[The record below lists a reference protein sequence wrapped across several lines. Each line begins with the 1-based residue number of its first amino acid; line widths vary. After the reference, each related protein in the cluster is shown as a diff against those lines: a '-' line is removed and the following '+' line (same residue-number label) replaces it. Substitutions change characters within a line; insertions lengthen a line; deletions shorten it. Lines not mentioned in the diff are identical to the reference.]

1 MTEKAISD
9 SDGPDATDAPP
20 SGRLRDL
27 IRADI
32 VDGVYEPGARLKTAE
47 LAGRYQMSAIP
58 IREALHQLEGE
69 GFVVLS
75 PNRSAV
81 VRTVD
86 EPLLRNIFEVRLL
99 LEAAFTRW
107 FVTHHT
113 PAELNHLVATQE
125 RYDIAVGENDIER
138 CQELNRAFHAT
149 CYERHYNSEAL
160 AIYSKYTNLLR
171 ALFRR
176 FPNSPVRARSA
187 GREHWQIIEAIR
199 AHDEA
204 RAVEVVE
211 DHTRATCQYMIEC
224 IYSERKTHSPLH
236 AAE

>member
-1 MTEKAISD
+1 
-9 SDGPDATDAPP
+9 
-20 SGRLRDL
+20 
-27 IRADI
+27 
-32 VDGVYEPGARLKTAE
+32 
-47 LAGRYQMSAIP
+47 MSAIP

-69 GFVVLS
+69 GIVVLS
-75 PNRSAV
+75 PNRSAM
-81 VRTVD
+81 VRMVD

-99 LEAAFTRW
+99 LEGAFTRW

-113 PAELNHLVATQE
+113 PADLALLVATQE
-125 RYDIAVGENDIER
+125 RYDIAVREDDVER
-138 CQELNRAFHAT
+138 CQELNRAFHSI
-149 CYERHYNSEAL
+149 CYDRHYNGEAL

-187 GREHWQIIEAIR
+187 GREHWQIIDAIR
-199 AHDEA
+199 THDEA
-204 RAVEVVE
+204 RAVQTVE

-224 IYSERKTHSPLH
+224 IYSEKKVRSPLH